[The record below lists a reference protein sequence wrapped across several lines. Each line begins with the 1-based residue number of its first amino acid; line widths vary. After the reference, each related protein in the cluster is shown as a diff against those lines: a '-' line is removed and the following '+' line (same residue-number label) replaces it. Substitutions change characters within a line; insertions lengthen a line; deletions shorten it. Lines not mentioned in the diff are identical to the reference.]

1 METRAHFI
9 VIGLFTLFGIIGSL
23 GFFIWLAS
31 VQIDRQYA
39 QYGVLFENVSGLDA
53 SGDVLFNGISV
64 GRVVGIRIWEKDP
77 SLAYVEIEIDAD
89 TPVRAD
95 TVAQLES
102 QGVTGVAYIALS
114 GGSADAPRLVGT
126 TDVPPLI
133 SSRRSSLQ
141 SLVSDAPDILT
152 DAADIMEQLQAI
164 TGPENQQY
172 LTNILRNL
180 DGSTAELDAALTDFS
195 DIAKTVSDA
204 TAQITVFTDRLDAIA
219 TSAQSTLAEADE
231 TLNAATSAF
240 AEADTTLQSMISAI
254 DNADAAF
261 ASMDRLIN
269 DDLSP
274 LSDQLSTTLTNTD
287 QALQSADDAFVQ
299 ADAVMKTDLGPVI
312 ADIRS
317 AATNLSNTMAS
328 IGADAPGIM
337 TDIRGMISDV
347 RAGVNAA
354 TPGLRDFGLLG
365 GETRGFIRNLN
376 DLVRQISRD
385 PARFLLDERV
395 PEYRR

>member
-9 VIGLFTLFGIIGSL
+9 LIGLFTILGIVGAL

-31 VQIDRQYA
+31 VQVDRQYA

-53 SGDVLFNGISV
+53 SGDVLFNGVGV
-64 GRVVGIRIWEKDP
+64 GRVVGIRIWENDP

-126 TDVPPLI
+126 SDAPPII
-133 SSRRSSLQ
+133 SSRRSSFQ
-141 SLVSDAPDILT
+141 SLVSDAPDILN
-152 DAADIMEQLQAI
+152 DAAEIMEQLQAI
-164 TGPENQQY
+164 TGPENQEH

-204 TAQITVFTDRLDAIA
+204 TAQITVFTDRLEAIA
-219 TSAQSTLAEADE
+219 ASAQSTLETADR
-231 TLNAATSAF
+231 TLDAATSAF
-240 AEADTTLQSMISAI
+240 EEADTTLESMTSAI
-254 DNADAAF
+254 ANADAAF

-269 DDLSP
+269 EDLSP
-274 LSDQLSTTLTNTD
+274 LSDHLTTTLTNTD
-287 QALQSADDAFVQ
+287 QALESADAAFVQ
-299 ADAVMKTDLGPVI
+299 AETVMKTDLGPVI
-312 ADIRS
+312 ADIRN
-317 AATNLSNTMAS
+317 AATSLSNAMTS
-328 IGADAPGIM
+328 IGAETPGIM
-337 TDIRGMISDV
+337 ADIRAVIADV

-354 TPGLRDFGLLG
+354 TPGLRDFGQLG
-365 GETRGFIRNLN
+365 GEARDFIRNLN
-376 DLVRQISRD
+376 DLVRQISRE
-385 PARFLLDERV
+385 PARFLLDNRV
-395 PEYRR
+395 PDYRR